1 MVNFLDLNI
10 AICGNIGKLRNY
22 ALGDLAFSSRFVW
35 VARGKDAAGTEAR
48 KLRKCVNVIIMKEIR
63 MEVKKL
69 FFELWGRGKAIFL
82 LDR

>member
-63 MEVKKL
+63 MEKKFCFL
-69 FFELWGRGKAIFL
+69 GRRGYGNAVFC
-82 LDR
+82 